1 MKLMKN
7 TINISSELEWKK
19 LKSQNNN
26 GLMSLNKEIVSN
38 KKINNIYNK
47 FRK

>member
-7 TINISSELEWKK
+7 TINISLEPEWKK
-19 LKSQNNN
+19 LKGQNNN
-26 GLMSLNKEIVSN
+26 GLLSPNKEIVSN